1 MTITNTFRWNGKLGS
16 DWVAEVPNPP
26 GLNKTNWDNI
36 SDPSADPRY
45 PSGAGDLAVIDLG
58 GAIDITASHPGS
70 AEEVQ
75 IVNGSTVTFSSGHFG
90 AGNDSQGG
98 MLIDEDAELIIASS
112 GTMAN
117 SGSLDIIGLTGN
129 GSLEVQADAGF
140 DDLGMIVGA
149 DADAHGEVTVDAAF
163 GFLVAQSAPGTT
175 DGVLVVGEDGDGTVD
190 VSDTSAFYSS
200 TAILGENDGS
210 TGEVDLN
217 NAIWA
222 GSNLTIGPAGNG
234 VANIGSGSEVVFT
247 NVLVGPNGLL
257 NVTGAAA
264 TPGTVLAPILT
275 LAFGTIDVTG
285 GGEVQ
290 VGAAAGSIGAVSI
303 AGTSLTA
310 LGAIEGNVVVGD
322 GGVVQATGSAPGA
335 LLIDG
340 NVHGTGTIEP
350 LMTLEVNGG
359 IDAGVDIAFS
369 PSIGAQVGDLVLDVP
384 GANLGTI
391 VGFGGGNTI
400 DVEGSLFTDAVFT
413 QGTSGAAGTLTLSG
427 AGFTPLSMAVEGSYA
442 SDSFVATPGTTDT
455 IVTLCFV
462 AGTRIAAP
470 HGEVP
475 VEQLAVGDKVLTVSG
490 AERSIVWIGAGRVL
504 ATRGRRN
511 AATPVIVRKG
521 ALADNVPHR
530 DLRVTKGHS
539 LFIDGVLIP
548 VEELINHRS
557 ILWDDRAQE
566 VSIYHVE
573 LEAHDV
579 LIADGAPAESY
590 RDDGNRWLFRNANA
604 GWHLPPQ
611 APCVPVLS
619 DGAVVDA
626 VWQRLLERAGP
637 RPGVP
642 LTDDPD
648 LHLLVDGKRVDA
660 VSPDGLLR
668 VFRFAGKP
676 KSMRILSRGTMPQEL
691 GLARDPR
698 LLGVALR
705 QIQVTQAARM
715 RVADAD
721 DARLTDG
728 FHEFEPDNGFRW
740 TDGDAAIPP
749 ELFAGLGGPLEVAL
763 RLGATTRYVHDAV
776 TRQVA

>member
-1 MTITNTFRWNGKLGS
+1 MTITTTFRWNGKLGS
-16 DWVAEVPNPP
+16 DWRADVPNPP
-26 GLNKTNWDNI
+26 GPNLINWDVVSGPN
-36 SDPSADPRY
+36 PPPGP
-45 PSGAGDLAVIDLG
+45 PSGAGDLAVIDNG
-58 GAIDITASHPGS
+58 GAISVTNGAG
-70 AEEVQ
+70 AEELQ
-75 IVNGSTVTFSSGHFG
+75 IANASTVTFSSGHFG
-90 AGNDSQGG
+90 AGADGEQGG
-98 MLIDEDAELIIASS
+98 MLVDEDAELIIAGS

-117 SGSLDIIGLTGN
+117 QGSLDIIGLTGN
-129 GSLEVQADAGF
+129 GSLDVESGAGF

-163 GFLVAQSAPGTT
+163 GFLVAQSGTGAT

-190 VSDTSAFYSS
+190 VSDTSTFFSAS
-200 TAILGENDGS
+200 AILGENDGS

-222 GSNLTIGPAGNG
+222 GSSLTIGPAGNG
-234 VANIGSGSEVVFT
+234 VANVGSGSEAVFT

-257 NVTGAAA
+257 KVTGAAA
-264 TPGTVLAPILT
+264 TPGIVLAPILT
-275 LAFGTIDVTG
+275 LAFGTIDVKG

-290 VGAAAGSIGAVSI
+290 VGAAAGSIGAVSV

-322 GGVVQATGSAPGA
+322 SGVVQATGSAPGG

-359 IDAGVDIAFS
+359 IDSGVDIVFS
-369 PSIGAQVGDLVLDVP
+369 PSVGAQVGDLQLDVP
-384 GANLGTI
+384 AANLGTI

-400 DVEGSLFTDAVFT
+400 DIEGSLYTDAVFT

-427 AGFTPLSMAVEGSYA
+427 VGFDPLSMAVEGSYS

-490 AERSIVWIGAGRVL
+490 GERSIVWIGTGRVL
-504 ATRGRRN
+504 ATRGQRN

-573 LEAHDV
+573 LETHDV

-611 APCVPVLS
+611 APYAPVLS

-648 LHLLVDGKRVDA
+648 LHLLVDGERVDA

-668 VFRFAGKP
+668 VFRLADKP
-676 KSMRILSRGTMPQEL
+676 RSMRILSRSAMPQEL

-715 RVADAD
+715 RVADPD
-721 DARLTDG
+721 DTQLTDG
-728 FHEFEPDNGFRW
+728 FHEFESDNGFRW

-749 ELFAGLGGPLEVAL
+749 ELFAGLSGPLEVVL
-763 RLGATTRYVHDAV
+763 QLGPTMRYVNNGV
-776 TRQVA
+776 SRQAA